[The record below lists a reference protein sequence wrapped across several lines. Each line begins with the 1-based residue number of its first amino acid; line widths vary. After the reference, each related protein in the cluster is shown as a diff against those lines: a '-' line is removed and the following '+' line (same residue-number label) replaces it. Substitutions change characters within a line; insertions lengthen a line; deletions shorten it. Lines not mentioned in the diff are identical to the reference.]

1 MIPFGALKKTRVSLS
16 SSAFGHRR
24 WHWPFLLEISGGN
37 LSFFWP
43 TGATLKVNNMGDI
56 GFRDGNGKRDREKE
70 CVFGFGRERF
80 RGEFQFLDS
89 CGNCLCFHI
98 EYLQSNLYYIMTV
111 FFQLTT
117 SAELSSDAT
126 HQRLK
131 KGQLI
136 TFSRAQGA
144 PKGAM
149 ACWTWYVNNCKWKHA
164 YLQYIRLL
172 NVLIIHN
179 YYIYIYTHV
188 DIFI

>member
-1 MIPFGALKKTRVSLS
+1 MLQGIDDPIWRAEKDQGFTEQQRFWPSPMALTIFAGDLRWEPF
-16 SSAFGHRR
+16 
-24 WHWPFLLEISGGN
+24 
-37 LSFFWP
+37 FFWP

-89 CGNCLCFHI
+89 CGDCLCFHI

-131 KGQLI
+131 RGQLI

-149 ACWTWYVNNCKWKHA
+149 ACWT
-164 YLQYIRLL
+164 
-172 NVLIIHN
+172 
-179 YYIYIYTHV
+179 
-188 DIFI
+188 